1 MDATGV
7 VVGKFDPP
15 HRGHSLVIDVARSQV
30 DRLVVLVREYAEQ
43 TIAVHTRARWLG
55 EIHSDV
61 TIRIVT
67 DVAEAVDARSWATHA
82 AAFLDEP
89 VDACFSSEP
98 YGEALARRLGARAID
113 VDRDWVP
120 CTSTMIRRAPLEHLE
135 WLAPVVRAHYV
146 KRICV
151 IGSESTGKTTLCR
164 RLAAHFQTDWV
175 PEYGRDYS
183 LAKQRRGSL
192 GKWRSDEFYH
202 IAREQQRWEDE
213 AARRADRVLICDTDA
228 LATRIWHERYLGV
241 EPRGWPLPPSQIAC
255 YLVPYPDV
263 PFVPDEIRDGE
274 HTRLWMYERF
284 IAEFE
289 RTNRPYRV
297 LRGSWEERF
306 DEAVACVDA
315 LLAPGVPAPY
325 WPGGSR

>member
-30 DRLVVLVREYAEQ
+30 DRLTVLVWEYAEQ
-43 TIAVHTRARWLG
+43 TIDVRTRARWLS
-55 EIHSDV
+55 EIHPDV
-61 TIRIVT
+61 TIRIVA
-67 DVAEAVDARSWATHA
+67 DVPEAVDARSWAAHA

-89 VDACFSSEP
+89 ANVFFSSEP
-98 YGEALARRLGARAID
+98 YGEELARQLGARAFS
-113 VDRDWVP
+113 VDRDRVWVP
-120 CTSTMIRRAPLEHLE
+120 CTSTMIRNAPLENLE

-146 KRICV
+146 KRVCV
-151 IGSESTGKTTLCR
+151 IGSESTGKTTLCQ
-164 RLAAHFQTDWV
+164 RLATHFQTNWV
-175 PEYGRDYS
+175 PEYGREYS
-183 LAKQRRGSL
+183 LAKQRRGLL

-213 AARRADRVLICDTDA
+213 AARRANRVLICDTDA
-228 LATRIWHERYLGV
+228 LATRIWHERYLGM
-241 EPRGWPLPPSQIAC
+241 EPPTWPLPSSQIAC
-255 YLVPYPDV
+255 YLLPYPDV

-274 HTRLWMYERF
+274 HTRFWMYERF

-297 LRGSWEERF
+297 LRGPWEERF
-306 DEAVACVDA
+306 EEAVACIDA
-315 LLAPGVPAPY
+315 LLAQGAP
-325 WPGGSR
+325 SR